1 MRALKSVGYLCN
13 FVMGFINEGGCMV
26 IHYYPAQQ
34 HSARTQPAVAKASS
48 PWRGLYLLLPV
59 AGLLLL
65 AERRLSFT
73 LALSRTGHLL
83 LQCAIVLVIYGLL
96 VVWLRGS
103 QAIRH
108 VEKQSNDYSQRK
120 GTR

>member
-1 MRALKSVGYLCN
+1 
-13 FVMGFINEGGCMV
+13 MV
-26 IHYYPAQQ
+26 VHYYPAQQ
-34 HSARTQPAVAKASS
+34 HPARTQPAVAKTSS

-65 AERRLSFT
+65 AERRLAFT
-73 LALSRTGHLL
+73 LALSRAGHTI

-108 VEKQSNDYSQRK
+108 AERESSNDSQRQK
-120 GTR
+120 TR

>member
-1 MRALKSVGYLCN
+1 
-13 FVMGFINEGGCMV
+13 MV

-34 HSARTQPAVAKASS
+34 HPIRPQPAVAKASA
-48 PWRGLYLLLPV
+48 PWRGLDLLLPV

-73 LALSRTGHLL
+73 FALSKGGHML

-108 VEKQSNDYSQRK
+108 VEKQSNDYNKRK
-120 GTR
+120 VAR

>member
-1 MRALKSVGYLCN
+1 
-13 FVMGFINEGGCMV
+13 MV
-26 IHYYPAQQ
+26 VHYYPAQQ
-34 HSARTQPAVAKASS
+34 RPVRTQPAVAKASS

-65 AERRLSFT
+65 AERRLSAT
-73 LALSRTGHLL
+73 LSLTRTGHML

-103 QAIRH
+103 QAIRQ
-108 VEKQSNDYSQRK
+108 VERDPSDYSQRK

>member
-1 MRALKSVGYLCN
+1 
-13 FVMGFINEGGCMV
+13 MV

-34 HSARTQPAVAKASS
+34 HSVRTQSAVVKASS
-48 PWRGLYLLLPV
+48 PWRGLYLLLPI

-65 AERRLSFT
+65 AERRLAAT
-73 LALSRTGHLL
+73 LSMTRAGHTL

-103 QAIRH
+103 QAIRR
-108 VEKQSNDYSQRK
+108 VERKPGDYSQRK
-120 GTR
+120 IAR